1 MQFLSIFPS
10 KLSVERTSDN
20 QWVGTLF
27 FNFEQY
33 GLQLNE
39 QTCPVRFHHTSTG
52 WRLSLGHMSELES
65 AHFDK
70 LTQALNHYVLE
81 VLQFDPRLADVGVGK
96 VVKELYFDDV
106 FFDLSSSDGSFKPVS
121 QPKIN

>member
-10 KLSVERTSDN
+10 KLSVERDADN
-20 QWVGTLF
+20 QLIGTLF

-39 QTCPVRFHHTSTG
+39 QTCPVRFHATRTG

-81 VLQFDPRLADVGVGK
+81 VLQFDPRLTDAGAGQ
-96 VVKELYFDDV
+96 VVKELYFEDV
-106 FFDLSSSDGSFKPVS
+106 FFDLSSADEFFKPVNS
-121 QPKIN
+121 PKVN